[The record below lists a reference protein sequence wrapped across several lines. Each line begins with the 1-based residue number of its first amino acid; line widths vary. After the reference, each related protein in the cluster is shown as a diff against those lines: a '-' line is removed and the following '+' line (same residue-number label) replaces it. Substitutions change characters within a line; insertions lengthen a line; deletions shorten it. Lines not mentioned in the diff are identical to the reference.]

1 MRGRWNG
8 RCSAFKSPMAS
19 GSCRITGCLNLL
31 DQDGRLPVGLLDL
44 VLAELEVD
52 GRRIVIRYQ
61 SLVADGV
68 EEGLAATGTV
78 VDVERAGA
86 VARDDNAPTR
96 ASLAS
101 FLSLVRIQWLRPSIV
116 LRLGVV

>member
-1 MRGRWNG
+1 
-8 RCSAFKSPMAS
+8 MAS
-19 GSCRITGCLNLL
+19 GSCHITGCLNLL
-31 DQDGRLPVGLLDL
+31 DQDGRLPVRLFDL

-61 SLVADGV
+61 ALVADGV

-78 VDVERAGA
+78 IDVEGAGA

-101 FLSLVRIQWLRPSIV
+101 FLSLVSIQWLRPSIV
-116 LRLGVV
+116 FRLGVV